1 MNFLKFKDKIKKNHA
16 NFRDDNNILAKN
28 NNNL

>member
-1 MNFLKFKDKIKKNHA
+1 MNFLKFKDKKKNHA